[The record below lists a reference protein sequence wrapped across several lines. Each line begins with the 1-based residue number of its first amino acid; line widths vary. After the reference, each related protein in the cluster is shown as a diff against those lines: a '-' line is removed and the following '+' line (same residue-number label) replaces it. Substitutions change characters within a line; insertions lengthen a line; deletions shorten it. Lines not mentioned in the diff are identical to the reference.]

1 VTMAARLFAGML
13 GASGVTMEQ
22 IMAALKASEAETGHA
37 VNSFR
42 SERTAP
48 SGAHLNQE
56 RARQIAFPSALGY
69 IAGNVV
75 DDRLVLTAMCLDQR
89 LLWYGH
95 RPDTATLVVKK
106 VGGKLP
112 DAVRN
117 ALLGQD
123 ATVLVDHPALRDAG
137 CVIRGVHGNASAI
150 QLAVDT
156 QWVDI
161 PHV

>member
-1 VTMAARLFAGML
+1 VTMVARLFLGML
-13 GASGVTMEQ
+13 DASGVTMGQ
-22 IMAALKASEAETGHA
+22 VMAALKASQAETGHA
-37 VNSFR
+37 VKAFR

-56 RARQIAFPSALGY
+56 RARQIAFPPSLGY
-69 IAGNVV
+69 VAGNVV

-89 LLWYGH
+89 LLWYGN

-112 DAVRN
+112 DAMRN

-123 ATVLVDHPALRDAG
+123 ATVLVDHPALRGSG
-137 CVIRGVHGNASAI
+137 CVIRGVHGNASAV
-150 QLAVDT
+150 QLTVDT
-156 QWVDI
+156 EWVDI